1 MDGYKKT
8 SGRNKKKNIIG
19 NDQIHID
26 SQLKS
31 NRQKSYGSNM
41 SMFPSAIQFNKQ
53 LYTTNNE
60 GDIYLKARQNFQT
73 GRQEHTSSFRK
84 QVKFNKSIQNFL
96 DNNQLY
102 DKQKLKKEKK

>member
-1 MDGYKKT
+1 VERNLLSVEENSKATPNYKIINSEMDGYKKT

-41 SMFPSAIQFNKQ
+41 SMFPSAIQFNK
-53 LYTTNNE
+53 
-60 GDIYLKARQNFQT
+60 
-73 GRQEHTSSFRK
+73 
-84 QVKFNKSIQNFL
+84 
-96 DNNQLY
+96 
-102 DKQKLKKEKK
+102 